1 MSDYQCISADVRLGA
16 GVRLSRFVNLYG
28 CCVGDGTKVGAFVE
42 IQKNASVGRNC
53 KISSH
58 SFICEGVTIEDDVF
72 VGHNVTFINDRYPRA
87 TNSEGALQ
95 TEADWKVEPTVVQ
108 RGASIGSGATICS
121 GVVIG
126 EGAMVGAGSVVTRS
140 IPAHAVV
147 AGNPARILR
156 FLDKSGLRGNFV
168 EAVPF
173 LDLATPHAELE
184 PELVN
189 VFRKALHGAAFVGG
203 SSVAE
208 FESAFAAFCGT
219 GFAAGVSS
227 GTDALRFAIMAC
239 GVRRN
244 DVVLTVPNS
253 FIATAE
259 AISQAGAIPEF
270 IDVDSQT
277 CNLSARELEK
287 FLQTGC
293 ASDGNGRLISRRHGR
308 PVTAVIPVHLYGQM
322 ADMDPILRVAGNYGL
337 TVIEDACQAHGAWY
351 GDRRAG
357 SFGHG
362 VFSLYGTKNMTTGE
376 GGLIT
381 TDDDRLADWIRMY
394 RNQGM
399 RERYHHEILGYNFR
413 LTDLAAAIGLV
424 QLDKLDRNTDRRRSL
439 AARYDAAFADLP
451 MRTPVIPSGRTH
463 VFHQYTVEVETDRDG
478 VAADLAAAGIATAVY
493 YPVPVHRQPY
503 VLERGLG
510 GGVLPVTD
518 RAAERTL
525 SLPMFPGLSD
535 ADQTTVIAA
544 VRVAVERRASAA
556 RAPHPIREGASIR

>member
-1 MSDYQCISADVRLGA
+1 MIPVARPDIGQEEIAAVTEVLQSGMLAAGRRVVELEERWASYIGTRHAIAMSNGTTALMSVFAGLGL
-16 GVRLSRFVNLYG
+16 GPGDEVIT
-28 CCVGDGTKVGAFVE
+28 VGHTFNATVSSILFTGA
-42 IQKNASVGRNC
+42 
-53 KISSH
+53 
-58 SFICEGVTIEDDVF
+58 TPVF
-72 VGHNVTFINDRYPRA
+72 VDIEPDTWLIDA
-87 TNSEGALQ
+87 DQIEGAI
-95 TEADWKVEPTVVQ
+95 TSRTRA
-108 RGASIGSGATICS
+108 IC
-121 GVVIG
+121 
-126 EGAMVGAGSVVTRS
+126 
-140 IPAHAVV
+140 
-147 AGNPARILR
+147 
-156 FLDKSGLRGNFV
+156 
-168 EAVPF
+168 
-173 LDLATPHAELE
+173 
-184 PELVN
+184 
-189 VFRKALHGAAFVGG
+189 
-203 SSVAE
+203 
-208 FESAFAAFCGT
+208 
-219 GFAAGVSS
+219 
-227 GTDALRFAIMAC
+227 
-239 GVRRN
+239 
-244 DVVLTVPNS
+244 
-253 FIATAE
+253 
-259 AISQAGAIPEF
+259 
-270 IDVDSQT
+270 
-277 CNLSARELEK
+277 
-287 FLQTGC
+287 
-293 ASDGNGRLISRRHGR
+293 
-308 PVTAVIPVHLYGQM
+308 PVHLFGLPADLDSIM
-322 ADMDPILRVAGNYGL
+322 AIAARHGL
-337 TVIEDACQAHGAWY
+337 AVVEDACQAHGAWY

-451 MRTPVIPSGRTH
+451 VRTPVIPSGRTH

-544 VRVAVERRASAA
+544 VRDAVERRASAA